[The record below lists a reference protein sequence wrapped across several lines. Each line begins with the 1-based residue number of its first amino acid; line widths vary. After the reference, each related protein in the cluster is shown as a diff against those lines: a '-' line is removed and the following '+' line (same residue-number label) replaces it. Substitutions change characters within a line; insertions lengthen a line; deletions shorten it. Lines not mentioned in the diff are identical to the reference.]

1 MNVVFTKEAANKL
14 SETYTVLPLPPITQT
29 EGETTVTVEPH
40 VIIDMEK
47 VPLQEISSLDQ
58 WSDLHRQLVINHV
71 KQDYNFCEQAIEHLM
86 GKFKG
91 ELDSYYQH
99 VLEEAKQNS

>member
-1 MNVVFTKEAANKL
+1 MNVIFDKEVAAELAQK
-14 SETYTVLPLPPITQT
+14 YTVLPLPPITQT
-29 EGETTVTVEPH
+29 EDNKTVTVQPQ

-58 WSDLHRQLVINHV
+58 WVDLHKQLVENHI
-71 KQDYNFCEQAIEHLM
+71 KKDYNFCEQAVEHLM

-91 ELDSYYQH
+91 ELDSYYKH
-99 VLEEAKQNS
+99 ILAEARISE